1 MMVNF
6 GPVQPGGNR
15 TLPHGPTGNFAF
27 LQSDR
32 CGSGCF
38 PVTFTNPRT
47 SINVLLFGTCW
58 NDEWMLP
65 FGFRHRDPLHWYDIA
80 LTDANVSQLQSPGEG
95 EQLCF
100 ERRSQSKRFRT
111 NAESKAAGK
120 PMLPMPSGQLPIDR
134 GHSSV
139 PMIADIGSL
148 KWRVIVLRNNRR
160 RRYSEKARWSPPPD
174 SRGKSYR
181 RTIPASGPV
190 CSTTFAVKQF

>member
-32 CGSGCF
+32 CGSGWF
-38 PVTFTNPRT
+38 PVTFTNPGT
-47 SINVLLFGTCW
+47 SINVKLFAKCW
-58 NDEWMLP
+58 IDEWMLP
-65 FGFRHRDPLHWYDIA
+65 FGFRHRDPLHWSDIA
-80 LTDANVSQLQSPGEG
+80 LTDANVSLLQYQAKVNSRVTSAA
-95 EQLCF
+95 LRASVF
-100 ERRSQSKRFRT
+100 ERMLEAKQLASRCSQCRPASFRSI
-111 NAESKAAGK
+111 A
-120 PMLPMPSGQLPIDR
+120 D
-134 GHSSV
+134 SSV

-148 KWRVIVLRNNRR
+148 KWRIIVLRNNRR

-181 RTIPASGPV
+181 RTISASGPV